1 MRLFVIAG
9 EPSGDMI
16 GAAIIQGLR
25 QLYPF
30 LTYEG
35 IGGPLMEEQGQFC
48 SLIPLTALSH
58 MGVWAIV
65 RNFPSLRNIFYRTLS
80 AIESSQP
87 KGLLTIDSPEFCL
100 RIGKR
105 IRSIPRIHCVPPAV
119 WAWRPKRATSVMPY
133 ATDHILSLFPFEEPY
148 FRHMSYTFIG
158 HPVMST
164 PLGNKDRFWDKHGP
178 ERPLLCLLPGSRERE
193 IRNFLPVFL
202 ETARRL
208 KLKNP
213 DLLVA
218 IVCPL
223 SMKALVRTL
232 APDSLIFTQEQD
244 KRDIFA
250 AAAVALAA
258 SGTVTLELAVHGT
271 PMVIGYRVPALTGW
285 MIKRLAH
292 VHSVGLINIVA
303 GEPFIPECL
312 QENFTPEKLTHEV
325 SLLLYDEAHRTSQCA
340 RSRQV
345 VACLQAEHPFHR
357 ASAHTIGSILNLP
370 SLAHS

>member
-35 IGGPLMEEQGQFC
+35 IGGPLMEEQGQFR
-48 SLIPLTALSH
+48 SLVPLTALSH
-58 MGVWAIV
+58 MGLWAIV
-65 RNFPSLRNIFYRTLS
+65 RNFPSLRHIFYRTLG
-80 AIESSQP
+80 AIESSQA

-105 IRSIPRIHCVPPAV
+105 IRAIPRIHCVPPAV

-148 FRHMSYTFIG
+148 FRHMNYTFIG
-158 HPVMST
+158 HPVLDT
-164 PLGNKDRFWDKHGP
+164 PLGDRERFWSRFGP
-178 ERPLLCLLPGSRERE
+178 KRPLLCLLPGSRERE

-208 KLKNP
+208 KLENP

-223 SMKALVRTL
+223 SMRELVCAF

-244 KRDIFA
+244 KRDVFSA
-250 AAAVALAA
+250 ATVALAA

-292 VHSVGLINIVA
+292 VRSVGLINIVA
-303 GEPFIPECL
+303 GEPFVPECL

-325 SLLLYDEAHRTSQCA
+325 SLLLHDAAHRALQRI
-340 RSRQV
+340 RSGQA
-345 VACLQAEHPFHR
+345 VACLKAEYPFR
-357 ASAHTIGSILNLP
+357 MASAHSIGSILKLTP
-370 SLAHS
+370 LAHT